1 MKAVPKR
8 VTTPIRILLIGG
20 YAVLRSGL
28 RLLLE
33 SFPDFSVIGEF
44 ESCSDALLAAGDGL
58 DVIMLDPDSG
68 DLADLGLLAELSL
81 TSNRVLL
88 LTGSRDPELHLRA
101 IQSGVMGL
109 VGKEK
114 PIEALVE
121 AIKRVNAGEV
131 WLDSSLMPGLLN
143 EALRAREPKNSDPEA
158 NRISMLTERE
168 REVVTLVGEGL
179 KNRQVGDR
187 LFICE
192 TTVRH
197 HLTSIFD
204 KLGVS
209 NRHELMLYALSHG
222 LAKLPQFDSTHEMKR
237 DNKRP
242 SGHEQ

>member
-20 YAVLRSGL
+20 YGVLRLGL
-28 RLLLE
+28 RVLLE

-44 ESCSDALLAAGDGL
+44 ASCSEALLVAGEGW
-58 DVIMLDPDSG
+58 DVVLLDPDSG
-68 DLADLGLLAELSL
+68 ENADFGFLAELPL
-81 TSNRVLL
+81 ISNRVIL
-88 LTGSRDPELHLRA
+88 LTGLRDPELHLRA
-101 IQSGVMGL
+101 IQLGVTGL
-109 VGKEK
+109 IAKEK
-114 PIEALVE
+114 PIEVLVE
-121 AIKRVNAGEV
+121 AIEKVNAGEV

-143 EALRAREPKNSDPEA
+143 EALRVREPKSSDPEA

-168 REVVTLVGEGL
+168 REVVSLVGEGL
-179 KNRQVGDR
+179 KNRQIGAR

-197 HLTSIFD
+197 HLTSVFD

-222 LAKLPQFDSTHEMKR
+222 LAKLPQSDSSHEVRR
-237 DNKRP
+237 DNARTL
-242 SGHEQ
+242 SQ